1 MNNLIDIGLYVAY
14 LLLFVTLLGVIIFP
28 LIQTVSDFKKA
39 KSGLIGL
46 AGLVLLFLLAYSIS
60 PADQGLFYTNFNIG
74 PKMSKFI
81 GGGLFAT
88 YFIFVGV
95 IISILYAEVSK
106 FIK

>member
-28 LIQTVSDFKKA
+28 LIQTFSDFKKA

-46 AGLVLLFLLAYSIS
+46 AGLVLLFFLAYAIS

-74 PKMSKFI
+74 PKMSKFL

-88 YFIFVGV
+88 YFIFFGV

-106 FIK
+106 LIK

>member
-28 LIQTVSDFKKA
+28 LIQTFSDFKKA

-46 AGLVLLFLLAYSIS
+46 AGLVLLFFLAYTIS

-74 PKMSKFI
+74 PKMSKFL

-88 YFIFVGV
+88 YFIFLGV

>member
-28 LIQTVSDFKKA
+28 LIQTFSDFKKA

-46 AGLVLLFLLAYSIS
+46 AGLVLLFFLAYAIS

-74 PKMSKFI
+74 PKMSKFL

-88 YFIFVGV
+88 YFIFLGV

-106 FIK
+106 LIK

>member
-1 MNNLIDIGLYVAY
+1 MNNLIDIGLYVSY
-14 LLLFVTLLGVIIFP
+14 LLLFVTLLGVIVFP
-28 LIQTVSDFKKA
+28 LMHTFSDFKKA
-39 KSGLIGL
+39 KSGLIGF
-46 AGLVLLFLLAYSIS
+46 AGLVLILFIAYAVS
-60 PADQGLFYTNFNIG
+60 PADQGLFYSNFNIG

-88 YFIFVGV
+88 YFIFLGV